1 MGTSYDVSASGTRS
15 HHTGGE
21 MWLHKDSMFNKLNR
35 CNCRKAE
42 LKCTN
47 LCNCAD
53 SGDLCDNQLDT
64 DVEYEEEQF
73 MTASEEGCDVPFQF
87 LMFLFV
93 L

>member
-53 SGDLCDNQLDT
+53 SGDLSDNQLDT
-64 DVEYEEEQF
+64 DVEYEEE
-73 MTASEEGCDVPFQF
+73 
-87 LMFLFV
+87 
-93 L
+93 